1 MRSDQNK
8 TLLRLVIVALLA
20 LTGCTTIK
28 SHYIETRILGDW
40 EHKRVCFTRATTIGQ
55 GDTWGDI
62 KDACGGTL
70 QREEADTGFSDNAAD
85 VIEALPMLP
94 WLP

>member
-1 MRSDQNK
+1 VPGVRILLA
-8 TLLRLVIVALLA
+8 TLLL

-28 SHYIETRILGDW
+28 SHYIETRTLGDW

-55 GDTWGDI
+55 GTTWGDI

-70 QREEADTGFSDNAAD
+70 QREESDTGFSP
-85 VIEALPMLP
+85 EAKKVVKAIPRPPVPL
-94 WLP
+94 